1 MRIKI
6 KLDKVWIA
14 TLFSMTHTNEERLSI
29 LIEKICQELYATT
42 DLTDVVA
49 MEYVAL
55 DYDADD
61 FIQNKVTV
69 IIEMLFENDFDI
81 SKN

>member
-14 TLFSMTHTNEERLSI
+14 TLFSMAHTDEERLSI
-29 LIEKICQELYATT
+29 LTEKIRQELYATT
-42 DLTDVVA
+42 DLTDVIA
-49 MEYVAL
+49 MEYVSL
-55 DYDADD
+55 GYDADD

-69 IIEMLFENDFDI
+69 IMEVLFENNFNI